1 MESVGQN
8 GTFPDTMAP
17 TPEALLTSDP
27 TATPAYFTT
36 EQHLLMAVWLGFIG
50 SFGFI
55 ANLLTVLVF
64 WCFRSLRTPFHLY
77 LGGIALSD
85 VLVAALGSP
94 FAVASAVGE
103 RWLFGRAACVW
114 YAFVNYFLSKGG
126 RVEEGYVRV
135 KKRKEVRVKKRK
147 EVRVKKRKEELRKG
161 IVSIVTMAAMS
172 FSRYWLIIRPQSA
185 QSLETVFGACAVN
198 ALAWCYSFFWTIMP
212 VLGWSRFTHVAAM
225 TVCSLDWDHHT
236 PLSKSYIPV
245 AFLSCLFVPLGVII
259 FSVAKTTMHLRR
271 AAEVEDEVPIEVQ
284 AGRKTTRITLV
295 MAGCWLVA
303 WLPYACMALVIA
315 AGGHVSPTIEVLAT
329 KFAKT
334 SYIVNTIIYV
344 VMDKEFRKSLVLLLF
359 CGRDPF
365 NIQIEQPAYE
375 KADVYVERLVT
386 AEPMVEMEPV
396 NLRQQGQQ
404 EPGREPFGTPL

>member
-36 EQHLLMAVWLGFIG
+36 EQHLLMAIWLGFIG

-114 YAFVNYFLSKGG
+114 YAFVNYFLS
-126 RVEEGYVRV
+126 
-135 KKRKEVRVKKRK
+135 
-147 EVRVKKRKEELRKG
+147 

>member
-1 MESVGQN
+1 MASAGQN
-8 GTFPDTMAP
+8 GTFSAMDTMAP
-17 TPEALLTSDP
+17 TPEALTSDP
-27 TATPAYFTT
+27 TTPAYFTT

-50 SFGFI
+50 SFGFV

-64 WCFRSLRTPFHLY
+64 WCFKSLRTPFHLY

-85 VLVAALGSP
+85 LLVAALGSP

-114 YAFVNYFLSKGG
+114 YAFVNYFLS
-126 RVEEGYVRV
+126 
-135 KKRKEVRVKKRK
+135 
-147 EVRVKKRKEELRKG
+147 
-161 IVSIVTMAAMS
+161 IVSIVTMATMS

-185 QSLETVFGACAVN
+185 PRLDSLFGACVVN
-198 ALAWCYSFFWTIMP
+198 AFAWCYSFFWTIMP
-212 VLGWSRFTHVAAM
+212 VLGWSRFTQVAAM

-236 PLSKSYIPV
+236 PMSKSYIPV
-245 AFLSCLFVPLGVII
+245 AFLTCLLLPLGVII
-259 FSVAKTTMHLRR
+259 FSVVKTTMHLRR
-271 AAEVEDEVPIEVQ
+271 AAEVEDEVPNEVRV
-284 AGRKTTRITLV
+284 GRKTMRITLV

-315 AGGHVSPTIEVLAT
+315 AGGHVSPTVEVLTT

-334 SYIVNTIIYV
+334 SYIVNTIIYLI
-344 VMDKEFRKSLVLLLF
+344 MEKEFRKSLVLLLF

-365 NIQIEQPAYE
+365 DIQVDQPAYE

-396 NLRQQGQQ
+396 DLRPRQQ
-404 EPGREPFGTPL
+404 EPAREPFGTPL

>member
-27 TATPAYFTT
+27 TSTPAYFTT

-114 YAFVNYFLSKGG
+114 YAFVNYFLS
-126 RVEEGYVRV
+126 
-135 KKRKEVRVKKRK
+135 
-147 EVRVKKRKEELRKG
+147 
-161 IVSIVTMAAMS
+161 IVSIVTMSAMS

-245 AFLSCLFVPLGVII
+245 AFLSCLFLPLGVII

-271 AAEVEDEVPIEVQ
+271 AAEVEDEVPTEVQ

>member
-114 YAFVNYFLSKGG
+114 YAFVNYFLS
-126 RVEEGYVRV
+126 
-135 KKRKEVRVKKRK
+135 
-147 EVRVKKRKEELRKG
+147 
-161 IVSIVTMAAMS
+161 IVSIVTMSAMS

-245 AFLSCLFVPLGVII
+245 AFLSCLFLPLGVII

-271 AAEVEDEVPIEVQ
+271 AAEVEDEVPTEVQ